1 MILGIGPVE
10 TTFGVVDRQ
19 AVRQAEI
26 FLNKY
31 GSIGAVHEA
40 AFDFLG
46 TPMCLNQQYLLC
58 ALSQKLKALETRT
71 AKQSYHIGKS
81 TQGSTLGGFKN
92 NVLWIS
98 TYYTTRPS

>member
-46 TPMCLNQQYLLC
+46 TPMCLKSAILIMC
-58 ALSQKLKALETRT
+58 SQPKT
-71 AKQSYHIGKS
+71 QSSGNTHG
-81 TQGSTLGGFKN
+81 
-92 NVLWIS
+92 
-98 TYYTTRPS
+98 

>member
-46 TPMCLNQQYLLC
+46 TPMCL
-58 ALSQKLKALETRT
+58 
-71 AKQSYHIGKS
+71 KS
-81 TQGSTLGGFKN
+81 AILIMCS
-92 NVLWIS
+92 
-98 TYYTTRPS
+98 